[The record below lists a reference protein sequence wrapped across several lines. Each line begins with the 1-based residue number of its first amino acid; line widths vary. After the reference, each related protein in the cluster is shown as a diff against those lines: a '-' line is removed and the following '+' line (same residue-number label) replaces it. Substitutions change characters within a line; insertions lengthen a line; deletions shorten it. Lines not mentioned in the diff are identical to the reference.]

1 MPEEEQEI
9 GRLGAKRVKR
19 LLEATLRFSLPYNA
33 YQHKERVSLEMLTG
47 HLGTYDLNGDVV
59 DENGVATTRVF
70 IESKN
75 LDGAGSRQLVV
86 PLGVLVR
93 YRIADC
99 PPHPGSW
106 TR

>member
-1 MPEEEQEI
+1 M
-9 GRLGAKRVKR
+9 
-19 LLEATLRFSLPYNA
+19 PYNA
-33 YQHKERVSLEMLTG
+33 YQHKERVAEMLNG
-47 HLGTYDLNGDVV
+47 HPETYDLNGDVV

-75 LDGAGSRQLVV
+75 LDGAGSQQYGTER
-86 PLGVLVR
+86 VR
-93 YRIADC
+93 RGAPPIADC